1 MAGPNDGSGTVWVH
15 DSPVGAPER
24 DEAPAAPVA
33 PAAPPPAVATSSGPP
48 PMVPAP
54 VQAKSSGLGSTGC
67 LVAVFILGGVGLGL
81 VVLLAIGLVGAMF
94 YLQ

>member
-1 MAGPNDGSGTVWVH
+1 
-15 DSPVGAPER
+15 
-24 DEAPAAPVA
+24 
-33 PAAPPPAVATSSGPP
+33 
-48 PMVPAP
+48 MVPAP
-54 VQAKSSGLGSTGC
+54 VQAKRSGLGSTGC